1 MLGPDKGRTGKHTYA
16 RFAYAILSTL
26 PFDDMADSVDEGNL
40 VSLPLRDYLDEDN
53 ENSEESDMRST
64 KRRRLNASKTNASD
78 DRTNEESVLEE
89 EDQQHDSF
97 VKQFPWL
104 GQPRLMSML
113 IYAMLIERCSERDR
127 KR

>member
-1 MLGPDKGRTGKHTYA
+1 MLGPDKGRTGKHVYA
-16 RFAYAILSTL
+16 RFAYAILSML
-26 PFDDMADSVDEGNL
+26 LFDEMADSVDEGDP
-40 VSLPLRDYLDEDN
+40 VSPPPRDYLDEDN
-53 ENSEESDMRST
+53 ENSEGSDMKST
-64 KRRRLNASKTNASD
+64 KRWRLNASKSSASD

-89 EDQQHDSF
+89 EGQQHDSF